1 PDGWIGIGTGF
12 DPSDPNFIGVVAHE
26 ISEVLGRTSGISS
39 ATDAFSGHYTL
50 LDLFRYSSS
59 THRPEPSSATD
70 PKTGKGTYFSI
81 DGGTTPLNV
90 FSSLADPDKLSP
102 PDDPGADWAGLR
114 PDAFNAAADGGV
126 TLGDIIEMDIL
137 GYDRTPLGWSVV
149 ARDGPLGE
157 RIAVAGHGAAGDPV
171 TLFDGAAKLGSTM
184 VGSGGSWSIGTKG
197 ALAPGLHHLAATE
210 SDVTNPSTKATQFL
224 TLTIPGGSAAVSGHP
239 AQPAADPDLAG
250 AQLLFSG

>member
-1 PDGWIGIGTGF
+1 
-12 DPSDPNFIGVVAHE
+12 
-26 ISEVLGRTSGISS
+26 
-39 ATDAFSGHYTL
+39 
-50 LDLFRYSSS
+50 
-59 THRPEPSSATD
+59 
-70 PKTGKGTYFSI
+70 
-81 DGGTTPLNV
+81 
-90 FSSLADPDKLSP
+90 
-102 PDDPGADWAGLR
+102 
-114 PDAFNAAADGGV
+114 
-126 TLGDIIEMDIL
+126 
-137 GYDRTPLGWSVV
+137 V